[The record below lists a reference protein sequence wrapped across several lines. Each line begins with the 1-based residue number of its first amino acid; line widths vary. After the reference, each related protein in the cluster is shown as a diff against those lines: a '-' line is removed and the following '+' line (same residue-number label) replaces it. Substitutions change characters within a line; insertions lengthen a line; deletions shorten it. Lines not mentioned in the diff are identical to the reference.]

1 MKKLSI
7 VFALLSA
14 FNVFA
19 QDERA
24 QVFLEQD
31 RYNASSAIY
40 KKLLSEDAKN
50 KASHLYYLGDVCWR
64 KEKNDSAKYFFMEG
78 VKFDET
84 NVLNYVGIGKVLMKS
99 NPTEGKKS
107 FEKAVTM
114 TAGKNA
120 QVYSSIAEYYILFGK
135 KEEASLAIENINKAI
150 AIDAKNGLYYILLGD
165 AYGRMNDA
173 ANQVS
178 SYNKASQLNKPNVP
192 LLKLRYGQLYMKAR
206 NYELAVKYFDEGLAV
221 DSMYAPIYAEKGS
234 IYAKAKLYD
243 ESIKNY
249 NKYFSIADYNSTEGF
264 KYSEVL
270 YRAKK
275 YSDAL
280 SFIANAQQK
289 YNDKNPYLIR
299 IKALCEYESGK
310 YAEAKTD
317 YEMLFSQLQE
327 RDVIAMDNEFYG
339 KSLLKLNDQE
349 NGLKQLTLA
358 YEKDASKSYLLTDI
372 ASAYLQKEDYAK
384 ALQYLNLQYKTDTT
398 DANVVLSLA
407 KVYIF
412 DKKYVQADS
421 VLNKY
426 IVMKPTSYAGYYYK
440 GTAMSQIESNIQEGR
455 AVDSYLKT
463 IEICSPKTD
472 KYKSELKDAYS
483 YLGYYYMTK
492 NDKVKAKEYWNKV
505 LQLDPNNVDAK
516 KYSQMK

>member
-1 MKKLSI
+1 MKKLI
-7 VFALLSA
+7 VFICLLQAL
-14 FNVFA
+14 NVFA

-24 QVFLEQD
+24 QLLVEQG
-31 RYNASSAIY
+31 RYNAASAVY
-40 KKLLSEDAKN
+40 KKLLTDDAKN
-50 KASHLYYLGDVCWR
+50 KASYLYYLGDICWR
-64 KEKNDSAKYFFMEG
+64 KDKADSAKYFFMEG
-78 VKFDET
+78 IKFDET
-84 NVLNYVGIGKVLMKS
+84 NVLNYVGVGKVLMKS

-135 KEEASLAIENINKAI
+135 KEEMSLAIENINKAI
-150 AIDAKNGLYYILLGD
+150 AIDSKNSLYPILLGD
-165 AYGRMNDA
+165 AQGRSGDGSSQA
-173 ANQVS
+173 S
-178 SYNKASQLNKPNVP
+178 SYSKSSQLAKVNVP

-206 NYELAVKYFDEGLAV
+206 NYELAVKYFDEGLAI
-221 DSMYAPIYAEKGS
+221 DSLYAPIYAEKGA

-249 NKYFSIADYNSTEGF
+249 KKFFSIADYNSAEGF
-264 KYSEVL
+264 KYAELL

-280 SFIANAQQK
+280 SFISVAQQK
-289 YNDKNPYLIR
+289 NNDKNPYLNR
-299 IKALCEYESGK
+299 IKALCEFESGK
-310 YAEAKTD
+310 YPEAKVD
-317 YEMLFSQLQE
+317 YELLFAQLQE
-327 RDVIAMDNEFYG
+327 REIIAMDNEFYG
-339 KSLLKLNDQE
+339 KTLLKLNDQE

-384 ALQYLNLQYKTDTT
+384 ALQYLNLQYKVDTT
-398 DANVVLSLA
+398 DANVLLSIA
-407 KVYIF
+407 KVYVF
-412 DKKYVQADS
+412 DKKYIQADS

-426 IVMKPTSYAGYYYK
+426 IAMKPNSYSGYYYK
-440 GTAMSQIESNIQEGR
+440 GTALSQIESNIQEGR

-463 IEICSPKTD
+463 IELCAPKSE
-472 KYKSELKDAYS
+472 KYKNELKDAYS

-516 KYSQMK
+516 KYAQMK